1 METLTIQNIFSFPA
15 LDILN
20 ERLKTAVT
28 IEDFFAEVDEIA
40 SNPELLLPLSAPIE
54 FPFQLNPEKAEDSAS
69 AITILEAVGPR
80 NPADAADPR
89 LWSYLALVS
98 LRSYMNSRWPLEG
111 KEKWQNAVKERWLLS
126 KPSRR
131 RLMRHGISRL
141 WWVASLTHDADLEYQ
156 ASRDTNDE
164 FAYVKWAF
172 ENQNRIQSIF
182 ERQLGS
188 NKRVLW
194 ALLEAMQ
201 KSKAKDQSIEI
212 KRITKEINL
221 ESGFRQLDVLEADE
235 LEALIRV
242 ES

>member
-1 METLTIQNIFSFPA
+1 METLTVQNIFNLSA
-15 LDILN
+15 LDILS
-20 ERLKTAVT
+20 ERLKTAAT
-28 IEDFFAEVDEIA
+28 AKDFFAEVDEIA
-40 SNPELLLPLSAPIE
+40 SNPELLLPLPAPIE
-54 FPFQLNPEKAEDSAS
+54 FPFQLNSEKAGDSGS
-69 AITILEAVGPR
+69 AITLLEAVGPL

-89 LWSYLALVS
+89 LWSYLALVT
-98 LRSYMNSRWPLEG
+98 LRSYMESRWPVEG
-111 KEKWQNAVKERWLLS
+111 EEKWQNKVKERWLLG

-131 RLMRHGISRL
+131 RLIRHGISRL

-156 ASRDTNDE
+156 ASRESNDE

-188 NKRVLW
+188 NKRVRW

-201 KSKAKDQSIEI
+201 KSKAKDQSKEI
-212 KRITKEINL
+212 KRITKEMNL
-221 ESGFRQLDVLEADE
+221 ESGFRQLDVLDSDE

-242 ES
+242 EA